1 MKHAYHTM
9 RGALMTVAAAGALVL
24 TASSARADVFVHYPA
39 VAAKDVTKSAK
50 AIAGGGVHVAKATA
64 HGTGRMVKA
73 IAHV

>member
-1 MKHAYHTM
+1 MKHANNAM
-9 RGALMTVAAAGALVL
+9 RRALLTVAAAGALVL
-24 TASSARADVFVHYPA
+24 TAGSARADVFVHYPA

-50 AIAGGGVHVAKATA
+50 AIAGGGAHVVKATA

>member
-1 MKHAYHTM
+1 M

-50 AIAGGGVHVAKATA
+50 AIAGGGAHAVKATA

-73 IAHV
+73 ITHV